1 MTSAGQP
8 YLQPYLRWV
17 DEEVEGPSGPRLVRV
32 AWLAQDDP
40 LGGGTRFLA
49 YLGDR
54 PLVTPHLIEEVESLY
69 PDLAVDWDAL
79 RQELARQTGRTN
91 VAALTDDEVAQRLR
105 GLAQEREL
113 SLTDLSLRLGYRQ
126 RNVLAELLRFL
137 DDPVTVARLERT
149 SGGIFAYFDAHHPE
163 YAFLL
168 YKARLLF
175 EDDSEALRQAIRLEP
190 SGFGTAGAR
199 RAFWREQLDAYRAR
213 RRAPQ
218 DPPG

>member
-1 MTSAGQP
+1 MTSP
-8 YLQPYLRWV
+8 RQPYLRWV
-17 DEEVEGPSGPRLVRV
+17 DEEIEGPAGSRLVRV

-79 RQELARQTGRTN
+79 RQELERQTGRTS

-105 GLAQEREL
+105 GWPRNDL

-149 SGGIFAYFDAHHPE
+149 SSGIFAYFDAHHPE

-175 EDDSEALRQAIRLEP
+175 EDDAEGLRLAIRLEP
-190 SGFGTAGAR
+190 TGFGSAGAR
-199 RAFWREQLDAYRAR
+199 RAFWREQLDSYRAR
-213 RRAPQ
+213 RRAPR
-218 DPPG
+218 DSED